1 MSEQRHFIELVP
13 SPIGLLRLVTDE
25 EGALHLLGWGGE
37 GERIDLLRGDGK
49 KQIEPHAGV
58 SQARRAVEAY
68 FAGDLAALDG
78 VTARPAGTEFQR
90 QVWAALRT
98 IPVGA
103 TASYGEIAAQIG
115 QKGAARA
122 VGAANNRNPVAI
134 VIPCHRVI
142 GANGALVGYGGG
154 LERKLLLLRHE
165 GAIF

>member
-1 MSEQRHFIELVP
+1 MNEHRLFLELVP
-13 SPIGLLRLVTDE
+13 SPTGVLRLVTDD
-25 EGALHLLGWGGE
+25 EGALHRLDWGGE
-37 GERIDLLRGDGK
+37 DERVGRSRDDG
-49 KQIEPHAGV
+49 QAQFEPHPAV
-58 SQARRAVEAY
+58 SQARRALEAY

-78 VTARPAGTEFQR
+78 VTTRPEGTEFQL

-98 IPVGA
+98 IPAGA

>member
-1 MSEQRHFIELVP
+1 L
-13 SPIGLLRLVTDE
+13 
-25 EGALHLLGWGGE
+25 
-37 GERIDLLRGDGK
+37 
-49 KQIEPHAGV
+49 
-58 SQARRAVEAY
+58 EAY

-78 VTARPAGTEFQR
+78 VTTRTAGTEFQQ

-165 GAIF
+165 GAII